1 MIKSHKNMHDEINIF
16 MKTNLNS
23 EYYCHHSVRKL
34 RMFEKK
40 KSRKIFGSEE
50 VEITKDWEI

>member
-1 MIKSHKNMHDEINIF
+1 MHDEINIF